1 MGQARVA
8 RGLDT
13 RDIVTRAGG
22 DPALATYNSEAEVLT
37 APGVGDAALAAARD
51 SVVNRTGAAEPAQ
64 KRAKDAALRAAA
76 LLRHTDAILAADAE
90 YQTKLAAVIAAA
102 TLAELDA
109 IVP

>member
-13 RDIVTRAGG
+13 RDIVERAGG
-22 DPALATYNSEAEVLT
+22 DPTLATYNPDREILN
-37 APGVGDAALAAARD
+37 APGVSDAALVTARD

-76 LLRHTDAILAADAE
+76 LLRNTDAILAADAE
-90 YQTKLAAVIAAA
+90 YQTKLAAVVAAA

-109 IVP
+109 ITP